1 MKKAKYE
8 ISFNRI
14 IKKEI
19 NDNNDIVLSFV
30 SDSFII
36 NTICD
41 LKCKYNLTIVHMA
54 LDVYGNNIIII
65 KCAHDI
71 HLSIL
76 SDFSSTLGDKIT
88 NCRMV
93 KGIF

>member
-19 NDNNDIVLSFV
+19 NDNDIVLSFV

-41 LKCKYNLTIVHMA
+41 LKSKYNLTIVHMA

-65 KCAHDI
+65 KCAQDNN
-71 HLSIL
+71 LSIL

-93 KGIF
+93 KRIF

>member
-41 LKCKYNLTIVHMA
+41 LKSKYNLTIVHMT

-65 KCAHDI
+65 KCTQDN

-76 SDFSSTLGDKIT
+76 
-88 NCRMV
+88 
-93 KGIF
+93 

>member
-19 NDNNDIVLSFV
+19 NGNDIVLSFV

-41 LKCKYNLTIVHMA
+41 LKSKYNLTIVHMT

-65 KCAHDI
+65 KCDKDN

-93 KGIF
+93 KRIF

>member
-19 NDNNDIVLSFV
+19 NGNDIVLSFV

-41 LKCKYNLTIVHMA
+41 LKSKYNLTIVHMA
-54 LDVYGNNIIII
+54 LDVYGNNIITI
-65 KCAHDI
+65 KCAQDI

-93 KGIF
+93 KRIF

>member
-19 NDNNDIVLSFV
+19 NGNDIVLSFV

-36 NTICD
+36 STICD

-65 KCAHDI
+65 KCAQDI

-93 KGIF
+93 KRIF

>member
-1 MKKAKYE
+1 MKKTRYE

-14 IKKEI
+14 INKEI
-19 NDNNDIVLSFV
+19 DGNDVVLRFV

-36 NTICD
+36 NAICD
-41 LKCKYNLTIVHMA
+41 LKSKYHLTIVHMT

-65 KCAHDI
+65 KCDKDS
-71 HLSIL
+71 HLKIL
-76 SDFSSTLGDKIT
+76 SDFNSELGDKIT

-93 KGIF
+93 KRIF

>member
-19 NDNNDIVLSFV
+19 NGNDIVLSFV

-41 LKCKYNLTIVHMA
+41 LKSKYNLTIVHMS

-65 KCAHDI
+65 NGLI
-71 HLSIL
+71 I
-76 SDFSSTLGDKIT
+76 I
-88 NCRMV
+88 
-93 KGIF
+93 

>member
-19 NDNNDIVLSFV
+19 NGNDIVLSFV

-41 LKCKYNLTIVHMA
+41 LKSKYNLTIVHMT

-65 KCAHDI
+65 KCTQDN

-93 KGIF
+93 QRIF

>member
-19 NDNNDIVLSFV
+19 NGNDIVLSFV
-30 SDSFII
+30 SDSFIL

-41 LKCKYNLTIVHMA
+41 LKCKYNLTIIHMT

-65 KCAHDI
+65 KCAQDN

-93 KGIF
+93 KRIF